1 MNKIYVNIIKRLFDF
16 LFSIIGLLFFIITY
30 ILVRILYLISGD
42 YHKIIYTH
50 ERIGKN
56 DKPFKM
62 YKFRTMVVN
71 SNEVLEKLLK
81 DPKIKK
87 EWKKHH
93 KLHNDPRITKVG
105 KIIRKASI
113 DELPQFINVFL
124 GQMSLIGPR
133 PLVRDEIDDYGKD
146 KKKYL
151 SVLPGITGYWACNG
165 RSNCSPEERKELELY
180 YVENISLL
188 LDIKVFF
195 MTIVK
200 VITKEGAK

>member
-1 MNKIYVNIIKRLFDF
+1 MNKIYVNIIKRLFDL
-16 LFSIIGLLFFIITY
+16 LFSLIGLLFFIITY

-195 MTIVK
+195 MTIN
-200 VITKEGAK
+200 IDEGV

>member
-1 MNKIYVNIIKRLFDF
+1 MNKIYVNIIKRLFDL
-16 LFSIIGLLFFIITY
+16 LFSLIGLLFFIITY
-30 ILVRILYLISGD
+30 ILVKILYLISGD

>member
-1 MNKIYVNIIKRLFDF
+1 MNKIYTNIIKRLFDL

-71 SNEVLEKLLK
+71 SGEVLEKLLK

-93 KLHNDPRITKVG
+93 KLTNDPRITKVG

-180 YVENISLL
+180 YVDNISLL

-195 MTIVK
+195 MTIIK

>member
-1 MNKIYVNIIKRLFDF
+1 MNKIYVNIIKRLFDL
-16 LFSIIGLLFFIITY
+16 LFSLIGLLFFIITY
-30 ILVRILYLISGD
+30 ILVKILYLISGD

-200 VITKEGAK
+200 VITKEGAQ

>member
-1 MNKIYVNIIKRLFDF
+1 MNKIYVNIIKRLFDL
-16 LFSIIGLLFFIITY
+16 LFSLIGLLFFIITY

>member
-1 MNKIYVNIIKRLFDF
+1 MNKIYVNIIKRLFDL
-16 LFSIIGLLFFIITY
+16 LFSIIGLLLFSITY
-30 ILVRILYLISGD
+30 IIVRIMYLISGD

-71 SNEVLEKLLK
+71 SKEVLDELLK
-81 DPKIKK
+81 DPKIKS

-93 KLHNDPRITKVG
+93 KLNNDPRITKVG

-146 KKKYL
+146 KDKYVK
-151 SVLPGITGYWACNG
+151 VLPGITGYWACNG

-180 YVENISLL
+180 YVDHISLL

-195 MTIVK
+195 MTIIK

>member
-1 MNKIYVNIIKRLFDF
+1 MNKIYVNIIKRLFDL
-16 LFSIIGLLFFIITY
+16 LFSLIGLLFFIITY
-30 ILVRILYLISGD
+30 ILVKILYLISGD

-180 YVENISLL
+180 YVDNISLL

>member
-1 MNKIYVNIIKRLFDF
+1 MNRIYVNIIKRLFDF

-133 PLVRDEIDDYGKD
+133 PLVRDEIDDY
-146 KKKYL
+146 
-151 SVLPGITGYWACNG
+151 
-165 RSNCSPEERKELELY
+165 
-180 YVENISLL
+180 
-188 LDIKVFF
+188 
-195 MTIVK
+195 
-200 VITKEGAK
+200 

>member
-1 MNKIYVNIIKRLFDF
+1 MNKIYVNIIKRLFDL
-16 LFSIIGLLFFIITY
+16 LFSLIGLLFFIITY
-30 ILVRILYLISGD
+30 ILVKILYLISGD

-105 KIIRKASI
+105 KIIRKAS
-113 DELPQFINVFL
+113 INVFL

>member
-1 MNKIYVNIIKRLFDF
+1 MNKIYVNIIKRLFDL
-16 LFSIIGLLFFIITY
+16 LFSLIGLLFFIITY
-30 ILVRILYLISGD
+30 ILVRILYLISGN
-42 YHKIIYTH
+42 YHKIIYKH

-133 PLVRDEIDDYGKD
+133 PLVRD
-146 KKKYL
+146 
-151 SVLPGITGYWACNG
+151 
-165 RSNCSPEERKELELY
+165 
-180 YVENISLL
+180 
-188 LDIKVFF
+188 
-195 MTIVK
+195 
-200 VITKEGAK
+200 

>member
-1 MNKIYVNIIKRLFDF
+1 MNKIYVNIIKRLFDL
-16 LFSIIGLLFFIITY
+16 LFSLIGLLFFIITY

-180 YVENISLL
+180 YVDNISLL

>member
-1 MNKIYVNIIKRLFDF
+1 MKRIYIDIIKRLIDI
-16 LFSIIGLLFFIITY
+16 LFSLIGILLFIIFY
-30 ILVRILYLISGD
+30 ILIRILYIISGD
-42 YHKIIYTH
+42 YHKIIYTQ

-71 SNEVLEKLLK
+71 SKEILEKLLK
-81 DPKIKK
+81 DSKIKK

-165 RSNCSPEERKELELY
+165 RSNCSPEERKKLELY

>member
-1 MNKIYVNIIKRLFDF
+1 MNKIYVNIIKRLFDL
-16 LFSIIGLLFFIITY
+16 LFSLIGLLFFIITY

-200 VITKEGAK
+200 VVTKEGAK

>member
-1 MNKIYVNIIKRLFDF
+1 MNRIYVNIIKRLFDF